1 MTYICTGI
9 LTGMNFVKVSS
20 NKEVLWK
27 VVSQHKG
34 QYFGNNVSL
43 FAVAFTYLSSGVL
56 LEEEKVPWQ
65 SQCFLCL

>member
-1 MTYICTGI
+1 
-9 LTGMNFVKVSS
+9 MNFVKVPA

-27 VVSQHKG
+27 VVSQHKE

-43 FAVAFTYLSSGVL
+43 FAVALTYLSSGVL

-65 SQCFLCL
+65 SRCFLSL